1 MAHNKTTEPLIAN
14 VVILFMQVFFF
25 KKRFSIYILN
35 EKKTKNKKNL
45 SPPYNRYTPLPVYR
59 KKY

>member
-25 KKRFSIYILN
+25 KKRFYIYILN
-35 EKKTKNKKNL
+35 EKKKRNKMIRFVITHLINFHKAH
-45 SPPYNRYTPLPVYR
+45 
-59 KKY
+59 